1 MTVTEVATLM
11 AEILEIDEIA
21 ADESFF
27 ELGGS
32 SFLVLTLI
40 AGIRERTGETLR
52 MIDIIRRPT
61 PAGVHE
67 LLTVAAD
74 GVA

>member
-1 MTVTEVATLM
+1 MTVTDVATLM
-11 AEILEIDEIA
+11 AEILEVDEIA
-21 ADESFF
+21 SEESFF
-27 ELGGS
+27 ELGGT

-40 AGIRERTGETLR
+40 TRTRERTGVTLR

-67 LLTVAAD
+67 LITMSTD